1 MTPAERQQRIR
12 SLVLR
17 ISHLTQQLQEL
28 LEIPPDHSF
37 SPTSP
42 FDYTIPSPASTESF
56 VVGARVIITA
66 QHLRYSTG
74 VITAVVSPFSV
85 TIQLDSD
92 PSVFV
97 TKLKT
102 SLRLL

>member
-1 MTPAERQQRIR
+1 MSSAERQRKIR
-12 SLVLR
+12 SLV
-17 ISHLTQQLQEL
+17 IHIAHLTHQLQEL
-28 LEIPPDHSF
+28 LEIPQDLSF
-37 SPTSP
+37 SVP
-42 FDYTIPSPASTESF
+42 PSDNIVSSESF
-56 VVGARVIITA
+56 IVGARVIITA
-66 QHLRYSTG
+66 PHLRNSTG
-74 VITAVVSPFSV
+74 VITSIVSPFSI

>member
-1 MTPAERQQRIR
+1 MSPADRHQRIR
-12 SLVLR
+12 SLVLC
-17 ISHLTQQLQEL
+17 IAHLTQQLQDL
-28 LEIPPDHSF
+28 LDIPQDISSAPL
-37 SPTSP
+37 P
-42 FDYTIPSPASTESF
+42 FDNTVSDQDPSESF

-66 QHLRYSTG
+66 PHLRHSTG

-92 PSVFV
+92 PSIFV
-97 TKLKT
+97 TKFKT